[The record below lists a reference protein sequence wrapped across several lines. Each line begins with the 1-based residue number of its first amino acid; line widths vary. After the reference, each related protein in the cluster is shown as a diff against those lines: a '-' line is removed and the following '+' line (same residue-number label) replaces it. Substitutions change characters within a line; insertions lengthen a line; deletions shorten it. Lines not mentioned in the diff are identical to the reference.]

1 MIRTALSSGAAAANG
16 MTVEEFVAMQIDQY
30 LVGRVG
36 ETTDTSAAIEYL
48 ASESFINGVCLPVDG
63 GLAAK

>member
-1 MIRTALSSGAAAANG
+1 MVRTALSAGAAAANG
-16 MTVEEFVAMQIDQY
+16 MTVEEFIGMQIDQY

-48 ASESFINGVCLPVDG
+48 ASEPFINGVCLPVDG
-63 GLAAK
+63 GFVAK